1 MAFTLNNNKILIIA
15 EAGSNWKA
23 KTYDDSV
30 KRAKRLIQEASKAGA
45 DVIKFQ
51 TFRANTVYSENA
63 GKSEYLRKQGIN
75 ENVEK
80 IFDDLSMP
88 YEMIPE
94 LYETCKKEKISFM
107 STPFSV
113 EDAKQIDPYV
123 SVHKVASFE
132 INHVRMLEFLAKTKK
147 PILISTGAS
156 TISEIDFAITTCKK
170 NGNDKIVL
178 LQCTSKYPAPLS
190 SMNLSAIKTLKEKF
204 KIPVGFSDH
213 SVDPITA
220 PILSISFGASVIEK
234 HFTLDK
240 KLSGPDHSF
249 ALEPEEFKMMVASVK
264 NAIKAIG
271 TGKKEIQEDEKE
283 LRLFAKRSLQSIKNI
298 KKGDILQEG
307 INFDVL
313 RPGNN
318 SRGLEAKFL
327 EECNGKKAKTEIKKG
342 EGILEFE

>member
-63 GKSEYLRKQGIN
+63 GKSEYLKKQGIN

-170 NGNDKIVL
+170 NGNDKI
-178 LQCTSKYPAPLS
+178 T
-190 SMNLSAIKTLKEKF
+190 
-204 KIPVGFSDH
+204 
-213 SVDPITA
+213 
-220 PILSISFGASVIEK
+220 
-234 HFTLDK
+234 
-240 KLSGPDHSF
+240 
-249 ALEPEEFKMMVASVK
+249 
-264 NAIKAIG
+264 
-271 TGKKEIQEDEKE
+271 
-283 LRLFAKRSLQSIKNI
+283 R
-298 KKGDILQEG
+298 
-307 INFDVL
+307 
-313 RPGNN
+313 
-318 SRGLEAKFL
+318 
-327 EECNGKKAKTEIKKG
+327 TEI
-342 EGILEFE
+342 ITTCV